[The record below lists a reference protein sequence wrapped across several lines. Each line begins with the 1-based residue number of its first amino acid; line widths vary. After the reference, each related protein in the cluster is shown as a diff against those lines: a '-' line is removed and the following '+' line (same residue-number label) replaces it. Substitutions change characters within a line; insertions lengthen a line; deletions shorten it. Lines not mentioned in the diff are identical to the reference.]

1 MQLVGTAE
9 SGLYAGCFVHYLPD
23 VHPGNELAAGV
34 ASQADIL
41 VNKQGL
47 HKYMSIYTITLIIV
61 LLHRPVYVAV
71 C

>member
-1 MQLVGTAE
+1 MGTAE

-41 VNKQGL
+41 VKKQGVR
-47 HKYMSIYTITLIIV
+47 KYMSIYTITVIII
-61 LLHRPVYVAV
+61 LLHRPVYVALH
-71 C
+71 